1 MSSSKAGSTKAGRGL
16 HEATDDQLKHSAT
29 VVFRKRSTLRSGSRW
44 ASPSPG
50 AASCSWIGPH
60 EFIAPDALIH
70 RKIGLLSEVALF
82 AGLSEEDMQAIGHAT
97 TMTHCVRG
105 QQILSPDDPPDR
117 IHIIKKGRVRVYR
130 MTQDGKQL
138 TLDIHE
144 KGTIL
149 GDMSLLGQDRFP
161 EAYAEAI
168 DDGVICTISP
178 DELRRLIE
186 RYPIVGVNIIRHL
199 SRRLESAERELEAM
213 AYQRVDQ
220 RLARKLLDLGQR
232 FGVSTARGTLIQ
244 ARLTQQELAEMIGT
258 TRETLAH
265 TLGDFRRRGL
275 LDSANHSVVIR
286 DAERLTEVAEG
297 D

>member
-1 MSSSKAGSTKAGRGL
+1 MASSQS
-16 HEATDDQLKHSAT
+16 
-29 VVFRKRSTLRSGSRW
+29 RSFAEKL
-44 ASPSPG
+44 
-50 AASCSWIGPH
+50 
-60 EFIAPDALIH
+60 
-70 RKIGLLSEVALF
+70 GLLGEVALF
-82 AGLSEEDMQAIGHAT
+82 AGLSDADMTAIGHAT

-117 IHIIKKGRVRVYR
+117 IHILKKGRVRVYR
-130 MTQDGKQL
+130 MTPDGKQL
-138 TLDIHE
+138 TLDIYE

-149 GDMSLLGQDRFP
+149 GDMQLLGQDRLP

-168 DDGVICTISP
+168 DEGVICTITP

-186 RYPIVGVNIIRHL
+186 RFPLIGVNIIRHL
-199 SRRLESAERELEAM
+199 SRRLQAAERELEAM

-220 RLARKLLDLGQR
+220 RLARKLQDLALR
-232 FGVSTARGTLIQ
+232 FGIVTERGTLIQ

-275 LDSANHSVVIR
+275 LDTVRQQVLIR
-286 DAERLTEVAEG
+286 DAERLADVADGNEP
-297 D
+297 

>member
-1 MSSSKAGSTKAGRGL
+1 MSTPARA
-16 HEATDDQLKHSAT
+16 
-29 VVFRKRSTLRSGSRW
+29 RSFAEKL
-44 ASPSPG
+44 
-50 AASCSWIGPH
+50 
-60 EFIAPDALIH
+60 
-70 RKIGLLSEVALF
+70 GLLGEVALF
-82 AGLSEEDMQAIGHAT
+82 DGLSEADMQAIGHAT

-130 MTQDGKQL
+130 TTPDGKQL
-138 TLDIHE
+138 TLDIFE

-149 GDMSLLGQDRFP
+149 GDMELVGQERLP

-168 DDGVICTISP
+168 EDGVICTITP
-178 DELRRLIE
+178 DQLRTLIE
-186 RYPIVGVNIIRHL
+186 RYPVIGINLIRHL
-199 SRRLESAERELEAM
+199 SRRLQAAERELEAM

-220 RLARKLLDLGQR
+220 RLARKLLDLARR
-232 FGVSTARGTLIQ
+232 FGVTTEQGTLIG

-275 LDSANHSVVIR
+275 LDTEHHQVLIR
-286 DAERLTEVAEG
+286 DAEMLAELAEG
-297 D
+297 DDGRS